1 MAKMGWFVKN
11 YNNGKCEYLISKTDD
26 CIGTILM
33 PTGAGKS
40 GVSFEDAIWHIENRD
55 MSKKLV
61 LNFSAPILK
70 LVRQSVGDFLEVLS
84 QTHTNL
90 INEGKIQFFINS
102 SDGDEGYSATE
113 NGIDVFRFS
122 DINKFYN
129 SKRGEIAIIA
139 SCHKSMDKFVDK
151 MSTMRNHATIVTYLD
166 EAHLFNT
173 TKTTHSH
180 GGRDYEENPCLV
192 GLCENSD
199 YLYALTATPDRAVTE
214 RINQYNGHSG
224 SCTYFT
230 YKKDARELIEE
241 NIILPPRIETMKLS
255 EDEVLSPEILIG
267 YKNRLKKVH
276 PNIHHKILVTCKNS
290 KELLALEEKLMKK
303 GEKVYS
309 TCSKAG
315 CHKNSDGEFA
325 QEIDEIAFM
334 DEVNNY
340 NDGDCFV
347 PHIRQLIQGIDIKSI
362 TSVVICT
369 ASHTS
374 TETNQKNIQIIGRS
388 LRPLEGE
395 RGMALADRKKKVGDV
410 LLITPEDFD
419 ENPTKNF
426 IEKYYGIGYVV
437 GDYRKHTEP
446 HHLPSDT
453 EILDDD
459 PFNLGVTFAK
469 DEIEHHCTLLLFNI
483 EDYIKTRLKARHN
496 LLRKN
501 GGRGIDID
509 KEINKIVENCG
520 QFSGDYD
527 SVVLLS
533 RTNLQ
538 KAIKDLFNKYE
549 IVETI

>member
-1 MAKMGWFVKN
+1 MDWLVEHYKN
-11 YNNGKCEYLISKTDD
+11 GECKYLISKTDD

-40 GVSFEDAIWHIENRD
+40 GVSFEDAIWHIENRNKN
-55 MSKKLV
+55 KKLV

-70 LVRQSVGDFLEVLS
+70 LVRQSVGDFLGVFS
-84 QTHTNL
+84 QTHASL
-90 INEGKIQFFINS
+90 IKEGKIQFFINS

-113 NGIDVFRFS
+113 NKIDVFRFS
-122 DINKFYN
+122 DISKFYN
-129 SKRGEIAIIA
+129 SKRAEIAIVA

-151 MSTMRNHATIVTYLD
+151 MPTMRKHATIVTYLD

-214 RINQYNGHSG
+214 RINEYNGHNG
-224 SCTYFT
+224 NCTYFT
-230 YKKDARELIEE
+230 YRKDARELIEE
-241 NIILPPRIETMKLS
+241 NIILPPRIETMNLF
-255 EDEVLSPEILIG
+255 DGEVLNPEILIS

-276 PNIHHKILVTCKNS
+276 PDIHLKILVTCKNS
-290 KELLALEEKLMKK
+290 TELLALENGLIKK

-340 NDGDCFV
+340 DGGDCFV
-347 PHIRQLIQGIDIKSI
+347 LHIRQLIQGIDIKSI

-374 TETNQKNIQIIGRS
+374 TETNQKNIQIIGRC

-395 RGMALADRKKKVGDV
+395 REEPIEKRKKKVGDV

-419 ENPTKNF
+419 ENPIKNF

-446 HHLPSDT
+446 NHLPSNT

-483 EDYIKTRLKARHN
+483 EEYVKTKLLARHR
-496 LLRKN
+496 LLIKN
-501 GGRGIDID
+501 GGRGINVD
-509 KEINKIVENCG
+509 KEIEKIVENCG
-520 QFSGDYD
+520 EFNADYD

-538 KAIKDLFNKYE
+538 KAIKELFEKYG